1 MLWHGLVL
9 GLVLGLEIWHCLA
22 FWRIWLIGNRLINWR
37 FNIVVPCVVAVSRLS
52 GFRQLWH

>member
-9 GLVLGLEIWHCLA
+9 GLVLGLEIGHCLA
-22 FWRIWLIGNRLINWR
+22 FWRIWLIGNRLIDWR
-37 FNIVVPCVVAVSRLS
+37 FNIVVPCVVTVSRLS